1 MTTLGQSSFDPERLS
16 RGRHTRISQ
25 VAVHRNSG
33 EPQFT
38 DHPGRGIAMRGMS
51 KAAVFVV
58 MLLAGTAPLAAQ
70 GTPARIADSV
80 ICPPTARA
88 TITPVFRALSMERMA
103 EFREEHGLT
112 RVNARNL
119 KPLRSHR
126 SAAVCQKL
134 NAYYA
139 TSMFA
144 RAPWERTYFEADG
157 FYFASFVDL
166 TNPNPGSRRRGHFA
180 IFDASLRLV
189 GIFPRQRPTPSR

>member
-1 MTTLGQSSFDPERLS
+1 
-16 RGRHTRISQ
+16 
-25 VAVHRNSG
+25 
-33 EPQFT
+33 
-38 DHPGRGIAMRGMS
+38 MRGVS
-51 KAAVFVV
+51 KAAMFVV
-58 MLLAGTAPLAAQ
+58 MVLAGTAPLTAQ
-70 GTPARIADSV
+70 RAPARAADSV
-80 ICPPTARA
+80 ICPPTGRA
-88 TITPVFRALSMERMA
+88 TITPVFRALSLEHMA
-103 EFREEHGLT
+103 EFRKEHGLT

-126 SAAVCQKL
+126 SANVCQKL

-166 TNPNPGSRRRGHFA
+166 SNPNIGSRRPGHFA

-189 GIFPRQRPTPSR
+189 GIFPRQTTTPSR